1 MSPGDEHDDDTPD
14 RSRGGASN
22 NRGAASDQARNAPS
36 VPPRDGTDA
45 PLGRGPNAA
54 GTDGAPA
61 PSTSGSSGRTPDRAP
76 DPDRAPSAPGGDGTD
91 QPDVRRKAPD
101 MPRPRSSRP
110 DQPSGSGDRP
120 SGSGNRPSGSGG
132 RSSAH
137 DAPSPSGRTPRA
149 VAPWVRTRLRT
160 APRAAAALALLV
172 LVTAYL
178 AAALPRA
185 VDRYETEGL
194 RHGIASAA
202 PRDSV
207 LELTSPLPV
216 ATPSQYAEV
225 LSPDALRKRS
235 DELRALLPDP
245 IRTDPAQTAHGVRT
259 VARLEGLD
267 PWLPRPDGISP
278 QFVLSSP
285 SGLDRHATLRQGRP
299 AAGGPLRP
307 EAVVTA
313 KTAEALRLK
322 PGAVVHVPSRN
333 GERVAVTVT
342 GIVEPHGPDAPYW
355 AVEPLLRA
363 PALAPLVGDEV
374 KYFWQAA
381 LLLSPDSAAS
391 LLATAGEPE
400 VFFRYAP
407 TADHLTARDTDRLS
421 AALHSVGGGPDLVKL
436 TRAVGGNLTVTTG
449 LDEIVD
455 AYRSMRDAID
465 PVVAV
470 AVFGIGAVAA
480 VVLAMTGG
488 LFVARR
494 DAELALLR
502 SRGASLT
509 GIGLRLLGETSA
521 VAVPAAALALGLA
534 VATVRPPGG
543 GSGAAGAAGGP
554 GAAEAVGAADG
565 AGAVGVLGGIPL
577 GPSLLAASAV
587 ALVAMLVLPLR
598 AVVPHRRPRLHGG
611 RDDLLT
617 ARPSRRRTVLELTLL
632 VLAVGAVVSLRLR
645 GAGDSGDHLVS
656 AAPVLVGLIAAMVL
670 VRIYPL
676 PLRWLGRP
684 ARRLRGAV
692 GPLALARAGRS
703 SSTGMLPLLAL
714 VLALT
719 TAAFGGSVLAGVA
732 DARDR
737 AALLSTGGD
746 ARIDGSVEW
755 TPLPAGLTET
765 VRGTAGVRD
774 LAAVQ
779 IEYGVA
785 LPSHEGTIARP
796 MSAPLVGVEPASYT
810 RLAERTGF
818 GPFPAELLAST
829 GKGGEAATADTGRVL
844 PAIASPS
851 VAVRLGRE
859 PLEVVAAAGTFRVKV
874 VGVRAAT
881 PAVRGEDF
889 LLVNGADL
897 TRRAATAL
905 LVTGPVDGTAL
916 RSAVTAR
923 TDAFRVTLRSEER
936 AGYVDSPLQT
946 GAERIYLGA
955 IGAGA
960 GYAVV
965 AVLLSLAQNA
975 PERGALLA
983 RLRTMG
989 LTRRQGRRLLGLE
1002 ALPQAVLAALGGV
1015 LAGWAAVPLL
1025 APGVD
1030 LYRLALATAPG
1041 LARIDGAPLRA
1052 DPWSLLVPAL
1062 AVVLLTAL
1070 AAAGQAW
1077 WAGRRGSIKELR
1089 AGDAR

>member
-1 MSPGDEHDDDTPD
+1 M
-14 RSRGGASN
+14 
-22 NRGAASDQARNAPS
+22 
-36 VPPRDGTDA
+36 
-45 PLGRGPNAA
+45 
-54 GTDGAPA
+54 
-61 PSTSGSSGRTPDRAP
+61 
-76 DPDRAPSAPGGDGTD
+76 
-91 QPDVRRKAPD
+91 
-101 MPRPRSSRP
+101 
-110 DQPSGSGDRP
+110 
-120 SGSGNRPSGSGG
+120 
-132 RSSAH
+132 
-137 DAPSPSGRTPRA
+137 
-149 VAPWVRTRLRT
+149 RT

-194 RHGIASAA
+194 RHDVASAA

-207 LELTSPLPV
+207 LELNATLPV
-216 ATPSQYAEV
+216 ATPAEYGAN
-225 LSPDALRKRS
+225 LTSAALRKRG
-235 DELRALLPDP
+235 DALRALLPDP
-245 IRTDPAQTAHGVRT
+245 IRTDPAQAVHGVRT
-259 VARLEGLD
+259 IDRVEGLD
-267 PWLPRPDGISP
+267 PWLPRPDGLSP

-285 SGLDRHATLRQGRP
+285 SDLSHHATLRQGRP
-299 AAGGPLRP
+299 AGGTALRP

-313 KTAEALRLK
+313 RTAEALRLK
-322 PGAVVHVPSRN
+322 PGSVVHVPSRS
-333 GERVAVTVT
+333 GEPLAVTVT
-342 GIVEPHGPDAPYW
+342 GVVEPRGPETAYW

-363 PALAPLVGDEV
+363 PTLAPLVEEEV
-374 KYFWQAA
+374 KYYWQAA
-381 LLLSPDSAAS
+381 LLLSPSSAS
-391 LLATAGEPE
+391 SVLATVGEKE
-400 VFFRYAP
+400 VFFRFVP
-407 TADHLTARDTDRLS
+407 TAGHLTGRDTDRLS
-421 AALHSVGGGPDLVKL
+421 AALASAGGGPGLV
-436 TRAVGGNLTVTTG
+436 RMREAMGGSGALTTG

-455 AYRSMRDAID
+455 AYRSMRDAIA

-470 AVFGIGAVAA
+470 AVFGTGAVAA

-488 LFVARR
+488 LFTARR
-494 DAELALLR
+494 DGELALLR

-534 VATVRPPGG
+534 VVTVRPPGG
-543 GSGAAGAAGGP
+543 GP
-554 GAAEAVGAADG
+554 GAAD
-565 AGAVGVLGGIPL
+565 GIPL

-598 AVVPHRRPRLHGG
+598 AVVLHRRPRLHGG

-632 VLAVGAVVSLRLR
+632 VLAVGAVASLRLR

-656 AAPVLVGLIAAMVL
+656 AAPVLVGLIAAVVL
-670 VRIYPL
+670 VRVYPL
-676 PLRWLGRP
+676 PLRWLARP

-703 SSTGMLPLLAL
+703 SSTGTLPLLAL

-737 AALLSTGGD
+737 AALLATGAD

-755 TPLPAGLTET
+755 TPLPAGLAED

-774 LAAVQ
+774 LAPVQ
-779 IEYGVA
+779 IEYGVD
-785 LPSHEGTIARP
+785 LPSHEGTTARA
-796 MSAPLVGVEPASYT
+796 MSAPLVGVDPASYT
-810 RLAERTGF
+810 RLAKRTGF
-818 GPFPAELLAST
+818 GAFPAELLAST
-829 GKGGEAATADTGRVL
+829 GKGGEGAVADTGRVL

-851 VAVRLGRE
+851 VAERLGRE
-859 PLEVVAAAGTFRVKV
+859 PMEVVAAAGTFKVKV
-874 VGVRAAT
+874 VGVRPAT
-881 PAVRGEDF
+881 PALPGEDF

-905 LVTGPVDGTAL
+905 LVTGPVDGAAL
-916 RSAVTAR
+916 RGAVR
-923 TDAFRVTLRSEER
+923 ERSDAFVVRLRSEER
-936 AGYVDSPLQT
+936 ATYVDSPLQT
-946 GAERIYLGA
+946 GAERSYLGA

-965 AVLLSLAQNA
+965 AVLLSLAQGA
-975 PERGALLA
+975 PERNALLA

-1002 ALPQAVLAALGGV
+1002 ALPQAVLAALGGA
-1015 LAGWAAVPLL
+1015 LAGWATVPLL
-1025 APGVD
+1025 APGID
-1030 LYRLALATAPG
+1030 LFRLALATAPG
-1041 LARIDGAPLRA
+1041 LARLDGAPLRA

-1062 AVVLLTAL
+1062 AVVLLTGL

-1077 WAGRRGSIKELR
+1077 WAGRRSSIKELR

>member
-1 MSPGDEHDDDTPD
+1 MPTHEEDETT
-14 RSRGGASN
+14 GG
-22 NRGAASDQARNAPS
+22 
-36 VPPRDGTDA
+36 V
-45 PLGRGPNAA
+45 RGPNGARTPGTGEAPGGTPAPGEAPDPDADKTPERPPA
-54 GTDGAPA
+54 GTPA
-61 PSTSGSSGRTPDRAP
+61 PDTSGSPGPPPGGATRPDRAP
-76 DPDRAPSAPGGDGTD
+76 VAPDGDGTD
-91 QPDVRRKAPD
+91 KPDVRRKAPD
-101 MPRPRSSRP
+101 MPRPRPRPFRP
-110 DQPSGSGDRP
+110 DQPSEPDASARTDRP
-120 SGSGNRPSGSGG
+120 SETG
-132 RSSAH
+132 
-137 DAPSPSGRTPRA
+137 APAQLQRIPTTPNGTTPPGKAPRA

-160 APRAAAALALLV
+160 APRAAAAFALLV

-202 PRDSV
+202 PRESV

-216 ATPSQYAEV
+216 AGPSQYEELLA
-225 LSPDALRKRS
+225 PATLRKRS
-235 DELRALLPDP
+235 DRLRALLSDP
-245 IRTDPAQTAHGVRT
+245 IRTDPAQSVHGVRT
-259 VARLEGLD
+259 VGRVEGLD
-267 PWLPRPDGISP
+267 PWLPRPDGLPP
-278 QFVLSSP
+278 QFALSSP
-285 SGLDRHATLRQGRP
+285 SDLARHATLRQGRL
-299 AAGGPLRP
+299 AAGSGLRP
-307 EAVVTA
+307 EAVVTRR
-313 KTAEALRLK
+313 TAESLRLK
-322 PGAVVHVPSRN
+322 PGSVVHMPSQG
-333 GERVAVTVT
+333 GEPIAVTVT
-342 GIVEPHGPDAPYW
+342 GVVEPRGPGGAYW

-363 PALAPLVGDEV
+363 PALTPVVGDEV
-374 KYFWQAA
+374 KYYWQAA
-381 LLLSPDSAAS
+381 LLLSPASAPS
-391 LLATAGEPE
+391 VHGTAGEKE
-400 VFFRYAP
+400 VFFRFAP
-407 TADHLTARDTDRLS
+407 TAGHLTGRDTDRLS
-421 AALHSVGGGPDLVKL
+421 AALSSAAGGPDLV
-436 TRAVGGNLTVTTG
+436 RMREAVGGNGTLTTG
-449 LDEIVD
+449 LDEITGS
-455 AYRSMRDAID
+455 YRSMRDAIA

-480 VVLAMTGG
+480 VVLVMTGG
-488 LFVARR
+488 LSAARR

-534 VATVRPPGG
+534 VVTVRPPGG
-543 GSGAAGAAGGP
+543 GTGAVDGS
-554 GAAEAVGAADG
+554 EAV
-565 AGAVGVLGGIPL
+565 GGIPL

-598 AVVPHRRPRLHGG
+598 AVARHRRPRPHGG
-611 RDDLLT
+611 RDDLVT

-632 VLAVGAVVSLRLR
+632 VLAVGAVASLRLR
-645 GAGDSGDHLVS
+645 GAGDPGDHLVS

-670 VRIYPL
+670 VRVYPL

-703 SSTGMLPLLAL
+703 SSTGLLPLLAL

-737 AALLSTGGD
+737 AALLATGAD
-746 ARIDGSVEW
+746 ARIDGSAEW
-755 TPLPAGLTET
+755 TPLPSGLAGA

-774 LAAVQ
+774 LAPVR

-785 LPSHEGTIARP
+785 LPSHEGTSAGA
-796 MSAPLVGVEPASYT
+796 MSAPLVGVEPVSYT

-818 GPFPAELLAST
+818 GAFPAELLAST
-829 GKGGEAATADTGRVL
+829 GKGGEGATADTDRVL
-844 PAIASPS
+844 PAVASPS
-851 VAVRLGRE
+851 VAERLGRE
-859 PLEVVAAAGTFRVKV
+859 PLEVVAAAGTFRVRV
-874 VGVRAAT
+874 VGVRSAT
-881 PAVRGEDF
+881 PALSGEDF

-897 TRRAATAL
+897 TRRGATAL
-905 LVTGPVDGTAL
+905 LVTGPVDGAAL
-916 RSAVTAR
+916 RDLVRERAK
-923 TDAFRVTLRSEER
+923 DFRVTLRSEER
-936 AGYVDSPLQT
+936 TGYVDSPLQS

-965 AVLLSLAQNA
+965 AVLLSLAQGA
-975 PERGALLA
+975 PERNALLA

-989 LTRRQGRRLLGLE
+989 LTRKQGRRLLGLE

-1015 LAGWAAVPLL
+1015 LVGWAAVPLL

-1030 LYRLALATAPG
+1030 LFRLALATAPG
-1041 LARIDGAPLRA
+1041 LAGIDGAPLRA

-1062 AVVLLTAL
+1062 AVVLLTAS

-1077 WAGRRGSIKELR
+1077 WAGREGSIEELR

>member
-1 MSPGDEHDDDTPD
+1 M
-14 RSRGGASN
+14 
-22 NRGAASDQARNAPS
+22 
-36 VPPRDGTDA
+36 
-45 PLGRGPNAA
+45 
-54 GTDGAPA
+54 
-61 PSTSGSSGRTPDRAP
+61 
-76 DPDRAPSAPGGDGTD
+76 
-91 QPDVRRKAPD
+91 
-101 MPRPRSSRP
+101 
-110 DQPSGSGDRP
+110 
-120 SGSGNRPSGSGG
+120 
-132 RSSAH
+132 
-137 DAPSPSGRTPRA
+137 
-149 VAPWVRTRLRT
+149 RTRLRT

-194 RHGIASAA
+194 RHDVASAA

-216 ATPSQYAEV
+216 ATPSQYAAA
-225 LSPDALRKRS
+225 LSPETLRKRS

-278 QFVLSSP
+278 RFVLSSP

-307 EAVVTA
+307 EAVVTV

-342 GIVEPHGPDAPYW
+342 GVVEPHGPETPYW

-374 KYFWQAA
+374 KHFWQAA
-381 LLLSPDSAAS
+381 LLLSPGSAAS

-407 TADHLTARDTDRLS
+407 TAGHLTARDTDRLS
-421 AALHSVGGGPDLVKL
+421 AALHSVGGGPDLVRM
-436 TRAVGGNLTVTTG
+436 TRAVGGNATVTTG

-488 LFVARR
+488 LFAARR

-543 GSGAAGAAGGP
+543 TYGAAGGP
-554 GAAEAVGAADG
+554 GGPG
-565 AGAVGVLGGIPL
+565 WLGGIPL
-577 GPSLLAASAV
+577 TPSLLAASAV

-598 AVVPHRRPRLHGG
+598 AVVLHRHPRLHGG

-632 VLAVGAVVSLRLR
+632 ALAVGAVVSLRLR
-645 GAGDSGDHLVS
+645 GAGDPGDHLVS

-670 VRIYPL
+670 VRVHPL

-703 SSTGMLPLLAL
+703 SSTGALPLLAL

-755 TPLPAGLTET
+755 TPLPAGLAEA

-774 LAAVQ
+774 LAPVQ

-785 LPSHEGTIARP
+785 LPSHRGSSARA
-796 MSAPLVGVEPASYT
+796 MSAPLVGVDPASYT
-810 RLAERTGF
+810 RLAQRTGF

-829 GKGGEAATADTGRVL
+829 GKGGPGATADTGRVL

-851 VAVRLGRE
+851 VAERIGRE

-881 PAVRGEDF
+881 PAVPGADF
-889 LLVNGADL
+889 LLVNGTDL
-897 TRRAATAL
+897 TRRAATTL
-905 LVTGPVDGTAL
+905 LVAGPVDGTAL
-916 RSAVTAR
+916 RSAVRAR

-955 IGAGA
+955 IGTGA

-965 AVLLSLAQNA
+965 AVLLSLAQSA
-975 PERGALLA
+975 PERNALLA

-989 LTRRQGRRLLGLE
+989 LTRKQGRRLLGLE

-1015 LAGWAAVPLL
+1015 LAGWATVPLL

-1030 LYRLALATAPG
+1030 LFRLALATAPG

>member
-1 MSPGDEHDDDTPD
+1 MPARDEHGTPD
-14 RSRGGASN
+14 GARGPDADETPTPGAP
-22 NRGAASDQARNAPS
+22 G
-36 VPPRDGTDA
+36 
-45 PLGRGPNAA
+45 PLGRIPDQ
-54 GTDGAPA
+54 TPA
-61 PSTSGSSGRTPDRAP
+61 
-76 DPDRAPSAPGGDGTD
+76 APGGDGTH
-91 QPDVRRKAPD
+91 QPDARRKAPD
-101 MPRPRSSRP
+101 MPRPRPSRP
-110 DQPSGSGDRP
+110 DQPSEPDRP
-120 SGSGNRPSGSGG
+120 SGADRPTAPGG
-132 RSSAH
+132 T
-137 DAPSPSGRTPRA
+137 APAGRAARPA
-149 VAPWVRTRLRT
+149 GAAPVVAPWVRTRLRT

-194 RHGIASAA
+194 RHDVASAA

-207 LELTSPLPV
+207 LELNAPLPV
-216 ATPSQYAEV
+216 TTAAEYGAN
-225 LSPDALRKRS
+225 LTSAALRKRS
-235 DELRALLPDP
+235 DALRALLPDP
-245 IRTDPAQTAHGVRT
+245 VRTDPDQAVHGVRT
-259 VARLEGLD
+259 IDRVEGLD
-267 PWLPRPDGISP
+267 PWLPRPDGLSP

-285 SGLDRHATLRQGRP
+285 SDLARHTTLRQGRP
-299 AAGGPLRP
+299 AGGTALRP

-313 KTAEALRLK
+313 RTAEALRLK
-322 PGAVVHVPSRN
+322 PGSVVHVPSRS
-333 GERVAVTVT
+333 GEPLAVTVT
-342 GIVEPHGPDAPYW
+342 GVVEPLGPGTAYW
-355 AVEPLLRA
+355 AVEPLLRT
-363 PALAPLVGDEV
+363 PALAPLVEEEV
-374 KYFWQAA
+374 KYYWQAA
-381 LLLSPDSAAS
+381 LLLSPSSAAS
-391 LLATAGEPE
+391 VLATVGEKE
-400 VFFRYAP
+400 VFFRFVP
-407 TADHLTARDTDRLS
+407 TAGHLTGRDTDRLS
-421 AALHSVGGGPDLVKL
+421 AALASAAGGPDLV
-436 TRAVGGNLTVTTG
+436 RMREAMGGNGALTTG

-455 AYRSMRDAID
+455 AYGSMRDAIA

-488 LFVARR
+488 LFTARR
-494 DAELALLR
+494 DGELALLR

-521 VAVPAAALALGLA
+521 VTVPAAALALGLA
-534 VATVRPPGG
+534 VLTVRPPGG
-543 GSGAAGAAGGP
+543 GP
-554 GAAEAVGAADG
+554 GAAD
-565 AGAVGVLGGIPL
+565 GIPL

-598 AVVPHRRPRLHGG
+598 AVVLHRRPRLHGG

-632 VLAVGAVVSLRLR
+632 VLAVGAVASLRLR
-645 GAGDSGDHLVS
+645 GADDSGDHLVS

-670 VRIYPL
+670 VRVYPL

-684 ARRLRGAV
+684 ALRLRGAV

-737 AALLSTGGD
+737 AALLATGAD

-755 TPLPAGLTET
+755 TPLPAGLAEA

-774 LAAVQ
+774 LAPVQ
-779 IEYGVA
+779 IEYGVD
-785 LPSHEGTIARP
+785 LPSHEGTTAQA
-796 MSAPLVGVEPASYT
+796 MSAPLVGVDPASYA
-810 RLAERTGF
+810 RLAKRTGF
-818 GPFPAELLAST
+818 GAFPAELLAST
-829 GKGGEAATADTGRVL
+829 GKGGEGVTGDTGRVL

-851 VAVRLGRE
+851 VAERLGRE
-859 PLEVVAAAGTFRVKV
+859 PMEVVAAAGTFRVEV
-874 VGVRAAT
+874 VGVRPAT
-881 PAVRGEDF
+881 PALPGEDF

-905 LVTGPVDGTAL
+905 LVTGPVDGAAL
-916 RSAVTAR
+916 RGAVR
-923 TDAFRVTLRSEER
+923 ERSDAFVVRLRSEER
-936 AGYVDSPLQT
+936 ATYVDSPLQT

-965 AVLLSLAQNA
+965 AVLLSLAQSA
-975 PERGALLA
+975 PERNALLA

-1015 LAGWAAVPLL
+1015 LVGWATVPLL
-1025 APGVD
+1025 APGID
-1030 LYRLALATAPG
+1030 LFRLALATAPG
-1041 LARIDGAPLRA
+1041 LARLDGAPLRA

-1070 AAAGQAW
+1070 AAVGQAW